1 MIWCGSF
8 GPKMNASPAPT
19 SVDPSLS
26 RTLPSPLMIKYISHC
41 AECPPIGK
49 FDLPGGIRFHSR
61 SNGHR
66 LDKSSDSGSRPSA
79 SEILF
84 NALANLPLGD
94 CHGSSLI
101 SLTLTVFTFQL
112 HHEVHEDRKRFFL
125 TCSNLRVLRV
135 LRGENLFF

>member
-1 MIWCGSF
+1 
-8 GPKMNASPAPT
+8 MNASPATT

-26 RTLPSPLMIKYISHC
+26 RTLPLPLMIKYISHC

-79 SEILF
+79 SEIPLT
-84 NALANLPLGD
+84 AMANLPLGD
-94 CHGSSLI
+94 CHGSSFI
-101 SLTLTVFTFQL
+101 SLM
-112 HHEVHEDRKRFFL
+112 L
-125 TCSNLRVLRV
+125 TCSTKNLS
-135 LRGENLFF
+135 